1 MKNRS
6 RMPGRF
12 RHAFLSIFV
21 IAGLAGCGGS
31 SNDNSAG
38 NNAGNNGGSQT
49 PSTQAVASGI
59 TKIVLDAASSEAVT
73 FGGKAF
79 GAVGAYQKIRGTA
92 TGQLD
97 PNDPRNKVIADIA
110 LAPKN
115 ANGMVEYS
123 MDFYLL
129 KPVDASKGNRKLF
142 FEVNNR
148 GTKQFGSFNQS
159 AGGNNPSTA
168 ADAGAGFLMNQG
180 YTLAWAGWDG
190 EVANDTTADSLK
202 ITLPVAKNPD
212 GSAITGP
219 SYEYIVIDNATTKSF
234 TTYYKTATTDTT
246 RATLTKRHYTTD
258 TPTVVPPTDWSWTG
272 PNTIAL
278 AGGAA
283 FQQSWIYELNFT
295 AVDPYVAGIG
305 FAAQRDFVSFL
316 RSARADSLG
325 TPNPVA
331 GSVDRVLSWSLSQ
344 PARFMN
350 DFIWLGFNQDGNG
363 RKVFDGVF
371 NWIGGGNGLGLN
383 YRFAQAGRTER
394 NRQNHLNAEG
404 VFPFS
409 YTTTTDP
416 LSGKTDGRNVRCT
429 ATGTCPVVINVISG
443 NEYWVK
449 GGSLLTTDPATGAD
463 VREPANVRNY
473 YIAGSQHGNASPTT
487 AAPTTCTQFGSGVDP
502 NPALRALFVALDQ
515 WVDGTQPPPSAV
527 PSTAAGTAVFAST
540 GPFSSIGIGTV
551 PQAALGFPTIPKA
564 LYSGLVT
571 VRNQFNFG
579 SRFDAGILD
588 IYPPQPTGRY
598 YPNAVSKVDADGNDV
613 AGIRLPEVVAP
624 VATNTGWNLRSAAFG
639 GKADGTDGC
648 EAAGSSF
655 VFAPTAAVRQAAG
668 DPRPSLEERYGDR
681 AGLVAAR
688 TAAANA
694 LKAQRLL
701 LQADVDAYI
710 SKAAQPVTIVGSP
723 TYGAYTW

>member
-1 MKNRS
+1 MHPFFNR
-6 RMPGRF
+6 RRLYCCAALP
-12 RHAFLSIFV
+12 LSAIL
-21 IAGLAGCGGS
+21 GLSGCGS
-31 SNDNSAG
+31 SDNDD
-38 NNAGNNGGSQT
+38 NNGNG
-49 PSTQAVASGI
+49 QAATSGI
-59 TKIVLDAASSEAVT
+59 TRLVVNPASSETVT
-73 FGGKAF
+73 FGGKTF
-79 GAVGAYQKIRGTA
+79 GTVGTYQKIRGTA

-97 PNDPRNKVIADIA
+97 PNDPKNKVITDIA
-110 LAPKN
+110 LAPRN
-115 ANGMVEYS
+115 AAGMVEYS
-123 MDFYLL
+123 IDFYIL
-129 KPVDASKGNRKLF
+129 KPSDAARGNKKLF

-148 GTKQFGSFNQS
+148 GSKLFGTFNQS
-159 AGGNNPSTA
+159 GGGNNPSTA
-168 ADAGAGFLMNQG
+168 ADAGTGFLMNEG

-190 EVANDTTADSLK
+190 QVANDTSPDTLK

-212 GSAITGP
+212 GSSITGP
-219 SYEYIVIDNATTKSF
+219 SYEYIVIDNATTRSF
-234 TTYYKTATTDTT
+234 TTYYKTASTDTT
-246 RATLTKRHYTTD
+246 RSTLTKRQTLSD
-258 TPTVVPPTDWSWTG
+258 TPTVVAPTEWSWTS
-272 PNTIAL
+272 PNTIGL

-316 RSARADSLG
+316 RSAQADSLG

-331 GSVDRVLSWSLSQ
+331 GNVSRVLSWSLSQ

-350 DFIWLGFNQDGNG
+350 DFIWLGFNQDARGQ
-363 RKVFDGVF
+363 KVFDGVF

-429 ATGTCPVVINVISG
+429 ATNTCPAIMNVVSG

-502 NPALRALFVALDQ
+502 NPVLRALFVALDQ
-515 WVDGTQPPPSAV
+515 WVDGTPPPPSAV
-527 PSTAAGTAVFAST
+527 PSTANGTAVFATT
-540 GPFSSIGIGTV
+540 GPFSSIGVGTV
-551 PQAALGFPTIPKA
+551 SQAALGYPTIPKA

-579 SRFDAGILD
+579 TRFDTGILD

-598 YPNAVSKVDADGNDV
+598 YPVSVSKADADGNDV

-624 VATNTGWNLRSAAFG
+624 VATNTGWNLRSPAFG

-648 EAAGSSF
+648 EAAGSSI
-655 VFAPTAAVRQAAG
+655 VFAPTLAARQSVG
-668 DPRPSLEERYGDR
+668 DSRLSLAERYRDR
-681 AGLVAAR
+681 ADLVAQR

-701 LQADVDAYI
+701 LQADVDATI
-710 SKAAQPVTIVGSP
+710 AKAAQPIAVVGSP
-723 TYGAYTW
+723 TYQSYSW